1 MAQINLRVADDV
13 KLNAEKVCADMG
25 LSMSA
30 AINIFLIKLGKERRI
45 PFEIT
50 ADPDPFY
57 TDEHITMLEK
67 RIADIKA
74 GKNMNEHELV
84 EVN

>member
-1 MAQINLRVADDV
+1 ML
-13 KLNAEKVCADMG
+13 EKACADMG

-30 AINIFLIKLGKERRI
+30 AINIFLIKLGRERRI

-57 TDEHITMLEK
+57 TEEHIAMLERRMK
-67 RIADIKA
+67 DMEA
-74 GKNMNEHELV
+74 GRNVHEHELIEV
-84 EVN
+84 ENEKGLA